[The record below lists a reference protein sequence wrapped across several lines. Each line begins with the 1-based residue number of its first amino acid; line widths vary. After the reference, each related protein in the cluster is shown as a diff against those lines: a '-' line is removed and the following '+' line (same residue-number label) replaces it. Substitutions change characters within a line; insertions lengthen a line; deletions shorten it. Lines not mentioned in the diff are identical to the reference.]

1 MLSCVEIKTLTTAF
15 THLKQFDQ
23 VTVALQKE
31 GITLLEVR
39 EIFDQVLEDHPTLD
53 FYLAEEAAIIHD
65 KAFEKAILKIH
76 RGISLTPIE
85 ILTVAK
91 LKKSQ
96 AEGGTAS
103 VASMADGGAASSSNY
118 AVDIQQRIKRRR
130 LGGSVRDEYFNLEM
144 LVGTSVSCER
154 IFSIAQHIMTA
165 VRKSTSP
172 IVFETILFLKMNKDN
187 WDESVVGRAMGSS
200 ALPSETN
207 DDAFIM

>member
-1 MLSCVEIKTLTTAF
+1 
-15 THLKQFDQ
+15 
-23 VTVALQKE
+23 
-31 GITLLEVR
+31 
-39 EIFDQVLEDHPTLD
+39 
-53 FYLAEEAAIIHD
+53 
-65 KAFEKAILKIH
+65 
-76 RGISLTPIE
+76 
-85 ILTVAK
+85 
-91 LKKSQ
+91 
-96 AEGGTAS
+96 
-103 VASMADGGAASSSNY
+103 MADGGAASSSNY